1 MPPYIARYG
10 GFYVYPTGPE
20 TLSTLPVATDHRSL
34 PRLRP
39 RRAGVGPGRRSFA
52 CVPLSLHRRVHADRG
67 GRHSPGTAL
76 GGRHWDDT
84 DPDAPRAGL
93 QDSLVDQTG
102 DVHAVGEDKRVTL
115 PGTISGGISPE
126 EAVTWLRGH
135 REDAGHPLSRFR
147 EQITNVNWCT
157 DVQTRLQALPSPRCG
172 AASLRIRL

>member
-1 MPPYIARYG
+1 M
-10 GFYVYPTGPE
+10 
-20 TLSTLPVATDHRSL
+20 
-34 PRLRP
+34 
-39 RRAGVGPGRRSFA
+39 
-52 CVPLSLHRRVHADRG
+52 
-67 GRHSPGTAL
+67 

-135 REDAGHPLSRFR
+135 REDVGHPLSRFR
-147 EQITNVNWCT
+147 EQITNVNRCT
-157 DVQTRLQALPSPRCG
+157 DVQTRLQALPSPRP
-172 AASLRIRL
+172 AAGLLRSGDDCERPAGFWYGTDRSAETVPSWRWEAIP